1 MSVEVSTA
9 TAANVANVANAA
21 DLLRLPRGTWRYEL
35 VRGELRRMS
44 PAGHAHGRVAARL
57 TASLGSFVDSHDLG
71 AVYAA
76 ETGFLLARSPDT
88 VRAPDVAFV
97 RADRLAAAPAEGFF
111 PGPPDLAVEVVSPS
125 DSYSAVEEK
134 VFEWLDSG
142 CRIVVV
148 LDPRRQVAT
157 LYRSRQTISLLSPP
171 NLLSAEEVVPGWSVP
186 LAQLFR

>member
-1 MSVEVSTA
+1 
-9 TAANVANVANAA
+9 
-21 DLLRLPRGTWRYEL
+21 
-35 VRGELRRMS
+35 
-44 PAGHAHGRVAARL
+44 
-57 TASLGSFVDSHDLG
+57 VDEHDLG

-76 ETGFLLARSPDT
+76 ETGFLLARNPDT

-97 RADRLAAAPAEGFF
+97 RADRLASTAEEGFF

-142 CRIVVV
+142 CRVVVV

-157 LYRSRQTISLLSPP
+157 VYRSRQSISLLSPP
-171 NLLSAEEVVPGWSVP
+171 DLLSAEDLVPGWSVP

>member
-1 MSVEVSTA
+1 
-9 TAANVANVANAA
+9 
-21 DLLRLPRGTWRYEL
+21 
-35 VRGELRRMS
+35 MS
-44 PAGHAHGRVAARL
+44 PAGHEHGRVAARL
-57 TASLGSFVDSHDLG
+57 TSSLGLFVDEHDLG

-76 ETGFLLARSPDT
+76 ETGFLLARNPDT

-97 RADRLAAAPAEGFF
+97 RADRLAAVSAEGFF

-134 VFEWLDSG
+134 VFEWLDAG
-142 CRIVVV
+142 CRAVVV

-157 LYRSRQTISLLSPP
+157 VYRSRQNISLLSPP
-171 NLLSAEEVVPGWSVP
+171 DLLSAEDLVPGWSVP

>member
-1 MSVEVSTA
+1 MFVETSTA
-9 TAANVANVANAA
+9 TAE

-57 TASLGSFVDSHDLG
+57 TASLGSFVDEHDLG

-76 ETGFLLARSPDT
+76 ETGFLLARNPDT

-97 RADRLAAAPAEGFF
+97 HSDRLAAAITEGFF

-134 VFEWLDSG
+134 VFEWLDAG
-142 CRIVVV
+142 CRVVVV

-157 LYRSRQTISLLSPP
+157 VYRSRQNISLLSPP
-171 NLLSAEEVVPGWSVP
+171 DLLSAEDLVPGWSVA
-186 LAQLFR
+186 LARLFR